1 MEERNYGM
9 PKAAIA
15 ISKGAEGK
23 MELASSEEMARRK
36 QFVARLR
43 LKMAKPATESDK
55 KLWQEF
61 MDLGKERL
69 TFRS

>member
-1 MEERNYGM
+1 M
-9 PKAAIA
+9 PKTAIA
-15 ISKGAEGK
+15 ISESGEEKLS
-23 MELASSEEMARRK
+23 ELASPEEMARRK

-43 LKMAKPATESDK
+43 RKMAKPATELDQ